1 MFRFEDPI
9 YLYLLVLIPILAL
22 IRFVSYRNQRKRLR
36 QFGDPELLKQLMPD
50 VSRFRPLVKF
60 WVLLGALALL
70 IVMLARP
77 QLGTK
82 ISNEK
87 RVGIETIIAMDISN
101 SMLAEDVV
109 PSRLDR
115 SKMMVENL
123 VDHFTNDKIGLI
135 VFAGDAFV
143 QLPITS
149 DYVSAKM
156 FLSSISPSMM
166 ASQGT
171 DIARAI
177 EMATHSFTQEE
188 GIGKAIIVITDGE
201 DHEGG
206 ALEAAKAAKDE
217 GMRVYVLGVGSVN
230 GAPIPVSGTGDYMK
244 DNTGNTVMSAL
255 NEDMCKQ
262 VAQAGGG
269 AYIHVENNN
278 AAQQQ
283 LDNELDKLAK
293 KETTTAVYSEFD
305 EQFQA
310 VGILVLLLLIVEIC
324 ILDRRNP
331 LIKRLS
337 LFKRKG
343 VSNQESV
350 VRSKMLMILFFL
362 LTPISY
368 LFFPDSCLLTPV
380 SAQTDRQYI
389 RQGNKLFRSGD
400 YPNAEVSYRKA
411 IEKNPK
417 NPQAVFNLGNA
428 LMAQKKDSAAVMQFD
443 SATKLETNPL
453 RKAKAYHNVGVI
465 CQSHKMYGEAI
476 EAYKSALRLNPADDE
491 TRYNLV
497 LCKHQQKKQQQN
509 QQQNQQ
515 GNNDQKQDD
524 KKDQQNKDQ
533 QKDKQENKK
542 QQEQPKPQMSKENAE
557 QLLNAA
563 IQNEK
568 QTQDK
573 LNKAQQQPQRRT
585 TLKNW

>member
-1 MFRFEDPI
+1 MFRFESPI
-9 YLYLLVLIPILAL
+9 YLYLLVLIPLLAL
-22 IRFVSYRNQRKRLR
+22 IRFLSYRNQKKRLR
-36 QFGDPELLKQLMPD
+36 KFGEPSLLKDLMPD
-50 VSRFRPLVKF
+50 VSRFRPSVKF
-60 WVLLGALALL
+60 WILQGALALL

-77 QLGTK
+77 QMGTK
-82 ISNEK
+82 INHEK

-101 SMLAEDVV
+101 SMRAEDIV

-156 FLSSISPSMM
+156 FLSSIDPSMI

-177 EMATHSFTQEE
+177 EMASHSFTQEE
-188 GIGKAIIVITDGE
+188 GIGKAIVVITDGE

-206 ALEAAKAAKDE
+206 AVEAAEAAKKN
-217 GMRVYVLGVGSVN
+217 GMRVYVLGVGSTQ
-230 GAPIPVSGTGDYMK
+230 GAPIPVPGTGNYMQ

-269 AYIHVENNN
+269 AYIHVENNS
-278 AAQQQ
+278 AAQEQ

-293 KETTTAVYSEFD
+293 KETSTAVYSEFD

-310 VGILVLLLLIVEIC
+310 FGVLALLLLILEIC
-324 ILDRRNP
+324 IFDRRNP
-331 LIKRLS
+331 LLKHVS
-337 LFKRKG
+337 LFGKRK
-343 VSNQESV
+343 VAV
-350 VRSKMLMILFFL
+350 MLLL
-362 LTPISY
+362 LTVLSA
-368 LFFPDSCLLTPV
+368 T
-380 SAQTDRQYI
+380 AQTDRQYI
-389 RQGNKLFRSGD
+389 RQGNKQFRMGD

-411 IEKNPK
+411 IEQNPK
-417 NPQAVFNLGNA
+417 NPQASFNLGNA
-428 LMAQKKDSAAVMQFD
+428 LMAQKKDSAAVTQFENA
-443 SATKLETNPL
+443 SRLETNPL
-453 RKAKAYHNVGVI
+453 RKAQSFHNIGVI
-465 CQSHKMYGEAI
+465 CQTHKMYGEAI
-476 EAYKSALRLNPADDE
+476 EAYKNALRLNPNDDE

-497 LCKHQQKKQQQN
+497 LCKHQKQKQDQQKQNQGNDDQKKDDQKKDDQKKDQN
-509 QQQNQQ
+509 S
-515 GNNDQKQDD
+515 DKQDD
-524 KKDQQNKDQ
+524 KK
-533 QKDKQENKK
+533 
-542 QQEQPKPQMSKENAE
+542 QQEQQKPQMSKENAE

-573 LNKAQQQPQRRT
+573 LKKAQQQPQRRANQ
-585 TLKNW
+585 KNW